1 MTKTDTKKRLRVC
14 IIVAVI
20 LVMLAGVAAFVWYR
34 FGSVRVSCTL
44 DDGSV
49 TETLLSCGDTFV
61 FPETAD
67 YDGYTFVYWMDA
79 KGAHYCG
86 DSVELY
92 ENKSFSP
99 VYTVA
104 LETEEHNP
112 YLFPDENGFYHPY
125 DKLTRGEVARMLY
138 ALLAQSVEATGNYI
152 DVDRKAD
159 YARATAALWQ
169 LKVTGESKFHPDEV
183 ITRGELL
190 SLLCSFYRASEQ
202 DYAFADVDSDS
213 YYYRELCT
221 AADYSWIDSGED
233 VKALPD
239 EELTRIDAVRL
250 INKVLNRE
258 KAGKV
263 SAKLLGAVPDASP
276 QLSDYAELL
285 EAALG
290 HEYETVDGVERW
302 TKNDEFTRHAS
313 GFVTIGTHLYY
324 FDKTGTVARNTDVGT
339 MHFDEY
345 GRYTSGMPELDELI
359 QQVIAEN
366 TDDSMTQEE
375 KLKVLYEYTVTSFS
389 YLRRN
394 YYAIGETGW
403 QNKEAYTMLSTGMGN
418 CYCYAATFGELARAI
433 GYDAQ
438 VCSGTVGMN
447 RAKHG
452 WVEIEI
458 DGVNYIFDSELEMA
472 GRKKNVYRDM
482 YMMSPKVARTW
493 NYKR

>member
-1 MTKTDTKKRLRVC
+1 
-14 IIVAVI
+14 
-20 LVMLAGVAAFVWYR
+20 MLAGVAAFVWYR

-138 ALLAQSVEATGNYI
+138 ALLAQPVEATGNYI

-239 EELTRIDAVRL
+239 E
-250 INKVLNRE
+250 
-258 KAGKV
+258 
-263 SAKLLGAVPDASP
+263 
-276 QLSDYAELL
+276 
-285 EAALG
+285 
-290 HEYETVDGVERW
+290 
-302 TKNDEFTRHAS
+302 
-313 GFVTIGTHLYY
+313 
-324 FDKTGTVARNTDVGT
+324 
-339 MHFDEY
+339 
-345 GRYTSGMPELDELI
+345 
-359 QQVIAEN
+359 
-366 TDDSMTQEE
+366 
-375 KLKVLYEYTVTSFS
+375 
-389 YLRRN
+389 
-394 YYAIGETGW
+394 
-403 QNKEAYTMLSTGMGN
+403 
-418 CYCYAATFGELARAI
+418 
-433 GYDAQ
+433 
-438 VCSGTVGMN
+438 
-447 RAKHG
+447 
-452 WVEIEI
+452 
-458 DGVNYIFDSELEMA
+458 
-472 GRKKNVYRDM
+472 
-482 YMMSPKVARTW
+482 
-493 NYKR
+493 